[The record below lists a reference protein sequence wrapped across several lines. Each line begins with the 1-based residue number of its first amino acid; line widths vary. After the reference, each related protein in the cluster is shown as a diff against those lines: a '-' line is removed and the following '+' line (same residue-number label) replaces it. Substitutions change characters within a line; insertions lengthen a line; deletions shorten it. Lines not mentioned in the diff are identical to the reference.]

1 MFKITDYSNKRT
13 ETVITNDI
21 NDAGDIILGITDSEE
36 EKERA
41 IRIMGTMHFDDIY
54 GAKLFHITCVRG

>member
-13 ETVITNDI
+13 GTVISNDI
-21 NDAGDIILGITDSEE
+21 KDIGDIVLSITNSEE

-54 GAKLFHITCVRG
+54 SAKLFHITCVRE

>member
-13 ETVITNDI
+13 GTVFTNDI
-21 NDAGDIILGITDSEE
+21 KDAGDIVLGITDSEE
-36 EKERA
+36 EKEKA

-54 GAKLFHITCVRG
+54 SAKLFHITCVRE